1 MTELFEVKDFQDD
14 LRDVLEELKYEAAT
28 QPGENA
34 RVKAIFLSVAQKIQ
48 EDIEALEKAIEIMK
62 A

>member
-14 LRDVLEELKYEAAT
+14 LRDILDELKYEAAT
-28 QPGENA
+28 QPGEGPEI
-34 RVKAIFLSVAQKIQ
+34 KAIFLSVAQKIQ